1 MNVKRQDNQEN
12 KNKFQNNST
21 KLEFN
26 MKFIPT
32 KQNQINQSTS
42 DLSKANDFNKIYFN
56 QLNFT
61 I

>member
-1 MNVKRQDNQEN
+1 MNVKKQYNQEN

-21 KLEFN
+21 KLKFN

>member
-32 KQNQINQSTS
+32 KQNQI
-42 DLSKANDFNKIYFN
+42 F
-56 QLNFT
+56 
-61 I
+61 

>member
-1 MNVKRQDNQEN
+1 MNVKRQYNQEN

-21 KLEFN
+21 KLKFN

-56 QLNFT
+56 QPNFT

>member
-1 MNVKRQDNQEN
+1 
-12 KNKFQNNST
+12 
-21 KLEFN
+21 